1 MSCGRIT
8 HYDTDILTIQ
18 TSNIKHKND
27 ELQTT
32 KQPPKQEAKLL
43 TKNWT
48 RQWLDFDLTI
58 LTGRFIFYKS

>member
-8 HYDTDILTIQ
+8 NYDTDILTIQ

-27 ELQTT
+27 EFQTT

-43 TKNWT
+43 TKN
-48 RQWLDFDLTI
+48 
-58 LTGRFIFYKS
+58 